1 MRTRDLVDEIREL
14 EEAMLRGETR
24 ADRARMDALLHPDFV
39 EVGRTGRI
47 WSRAETLD
55 EITSADAAPTIHAD
69 DVAVTALADG
79 VALVTYRSA
88 HVGADGAR
96 DRWSRRSSLWLRVE
110 GTWRLRFHQ
119 GTPSDDF

>member
-1 MRTRDLVDEIREL
+1 
-14 EEAMLRGETR
+14 MLRGETR

-39 EVGRTGRI
+39 EIGRSGRV

-55 EITSADAAPTIHAD
+55 EITVADAAPRIHAD
-69 DVAVTALADG
+69 ELAVTALADG

-88 HVGADGAR
+88 HVLADGVHH
-96 DRWSRRSSLWLRVE
+96 RWTRRSSLWLRVE

-119 GTPSDDF
+119 GTPSDDL